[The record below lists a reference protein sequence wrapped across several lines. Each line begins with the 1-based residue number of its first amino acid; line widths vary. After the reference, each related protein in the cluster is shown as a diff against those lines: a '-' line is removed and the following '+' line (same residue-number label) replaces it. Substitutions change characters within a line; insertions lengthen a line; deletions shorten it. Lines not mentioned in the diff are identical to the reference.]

1 MRRPLL
7 FAIGATV
14 LAALLP
20 LTRPPIYL
28 IHLLLVIAMY
38 ITMASAWN
46 LLGGFTGYPSFGH
59 GAFFG
64 VGAYTTAILFRD
76 FGLSPFLT
84 APVGGLVA
92 AAFAAAI
99 GYPTLRLREE
109 YFAIATM
116 SMGFILQL
124 VARNWEFT
132 GGGLGLYAQPP
143 ESYDIRTIKSL
154 LYLAM
159 LAVMLTTLLVA
170 LWVARSRLGFGLA
183 AIRDGEEAAGT
194 LGVPTVQLKMLAL
207 ILSTFFPG
215 AAGGLWAYYIT
226 YIDADAVF
234 EPSISINVILMS
246 ILGGAGTVLG
256 PVLGATLLVVLSEL
270 IEFTITESVKLVL
283 FGAILMAVVLYLP
296 RGLLSWTG
304 RRVG

>member
-7 FAIGATV
+7 VTAGATA

-20 LTRPPIYL
+20 LTWSPIYL

-38 ITMASAWN
+38 VTMASAWN

-64 VGAYTTAILFRD
+64 LGAYTTAILFRD

-84 APVGGLVA
+84 APAGGLVA

-116 SMGFILQL
+116 SVGFILQL
-124 VARNWEFT
+124 VARNWDFT

-143 ESYDIRTIKSL
+143 DSYDIRTIKLL

-159 LAVMLTTLLVA
+159 LAVMLATLVVA
-170 LWVARSRLGFGLA
+170 LWVRHSRLGFALA

-194 LGVPTVQLKMLAL
+194 LGVPTVRLKMLAL

-226 YIDADAVF
+226 YIDAEAVF

-256 PVLGATLLVVLSEL
+256 PVLGAALLVGLGEL
-270 IEFTITESVKLVL
+270 VELTITGAWKLVL
-283 FGAILMAVVLYLP
+283 FGAILIAVVLRLP
-296 RGLLSWTG
+296 GGLLGWTA
-304 RRVG
+304 RRVV

>member
-1 MRRPLL
+1 
-7 FAIGATV
+7 
-14 LAALLP
+14 
-20 LTRPPIYL
+20 
-28 IHLLLVIAMY
+28 
-38 ITMASAWN
+38 MASAWN
-46 LLGGFTGYPSFGH
+46 LLGGFAGYPSFGH

-76 FGLSPFLT
+76 LGLSPLVT

-92 AAFAAAI
+92 AALAAAV

-159 LAVMLTTLLVA
+159 LAVMLATLLVS
-170 LWVARSRLGFGLA
+170 LWIARSRLGYGLA
-183 AIRDGEEAAGT
+183 AIRDSEEAAAT
-194 LGVPTVQLKMLAL
+194 LGVPTVRLKMLAL
-207 ILSTFFPG
+207 ILSAFFPG
-215 AAGGLWAYYIT
+215 GAGGLWAYYIT
-226 YIDADAVF
+226 YIDAEAVF

-256 PVLGATLLVVLSEL
+256 PILGATLLVLLGEVIEL
-270 IEFTITESVKLVL
+270 TITESVKLVL

-296 RGLLSWTG
+296 RGLLSRTG
-304 RRVG
+304 RRVA

>member
-1 MRRPLL
+1 MRPRIL
-7 FAIGATV
+7 FVIGATV
-14 LAALLP
+14 LAALVP
-20 LTRPPIYL
+20 LAQPPIYL
-28 IHLLLVIAMY
+28 IHLLFVIAMY

-76 FGLSPFLT
+76 LGLSPFLT

-92 AAFAAAI
+92 AAFAAAV

-143 ESYDIRTIKSL
+143 EGYDVRTIKSL

-159 LAVMLTTLLVA
+159 LAVMLATLLVA
-170 LWVARSRLGFGLA
+170 LWIVRSRLGFGLA

-194 LGVPTVQLKMLAL
+194 LGVPTVRLKMLAL
-207 ILSTFFPG
+207 MLSTFFPG
-215 AAGGLWAYYIT
+215 AAGGLWTYYIT
-226 YIDADAVF
+226 YIDAEAVF

-246 ILGGAGTVLG
+246 VLGGAGTVLG
-256 PVLGATLLVVLSEL
+256 PVLGATLLVVLSEV
-270 IEFTITESVKLVL
+270 IEFTITASVKLVL
-283 FGAILMAVVLYLP
+283 FGAILMAVALYLP
-296 RGLLSWTG
+296 RGLLGWTG
-304 RRVG
+304 RRAG

>member
-7 FAIGATV
+7 VTVGATV

-20 LTRPPIYL
+20 LTESPIYL

-38 ITMASAWN
+38 ITLASAWN

-64 VGAYTTAILFRD
+64 LGAYTTAILFRD

-99 GYPTLRLREE
+99 AYPTLRLREE

-159 LAVMLTTLLVA
+159 LAVMLATLLVA
-170 LWVARSRLGFGLA
+170 LWVRHSRLGFGLA

-194 LGVPTVQLKMLAL
+194 LGVPTVRLKMLAL

-215 AAGGLWAYYIT
+215 TAGGLWAYYIT
-226 YIDADAVF
+226 YIDAEAVF

-256 PVLGATLLVVLSEL
+256 PVLGATLLVGLSEV
-270 IEFTITESVKLVL
+270 IELTITGAVKLVM

-296 RGLLSWTG
+296 GGLLSWTG
-304 RRVG
+304 RRAG

>member
-1 MRRPLL
+1 MRPRIL
-7 FAIGATV
+7 FVIGATV
-14 LAALLP
+14 LAALVP
-20 LTRPPIYL
+20 LAQPPIYL
-28 IHLLLVIAMY
+28 IHLLFVIAMY
-38 ITMASAWN
+38 VTMASAWN

-76 FGLSPFLT
+76 LGLSPFLT

-92 AAFAAAI
+92 AAFAAAV

-143 ESYDIRTIKSL
+143 EGYDVRTIKSL

-159 LAVMLTTLLVA
+159 LAVMLATLLVA
-170 LWVARSRLGFGLA
+170 LWIVRSRLGFGLA

-194 LGVPTVQLKMLAL
+194 LGVPTVRLKMLAL
-207 ILSTFFPG
+207 MLSTFFPG
-215 AAGGLWAYYIT
+215 AAGGLWTYYIT
-226 YIDADAVF
+226 YIDAEAVF

-246 ILGGAGTVLG
+246 VLGGAGTVLG
-256 PVLGATLLVVLSEL
+256 PVLGATLLVVLSEV
-270 IEFTITESVKLVL
+270 IEFTITASVKLVL
-283 FGAILMAVVLYLP
+283 FGAILMAVALYLP
-296 RGLLSWTG
+296 RGLLGWTG
-304 RRVG
+304 RRAG

>member
-1 MRRPLL
+1 MRPPIL
-7 FAIGATV
+7 FVIGATV
-14 LAALLP
+14 LAALVP
-20 LTRPPIYL
+20 LAQPPIYL
-28 IHLLLVIAMY
+28 IHLLFVIAMY

-76 FGLSPFLT
+76 LGLSPFLT

-92 AAFAAAI
+92 AAFAAAV

-143 ESYDIRTIKSL
+143 EGYDVRTIKSL

-159 LAVMLTTLLVA
+159 LAVMLATLLVA
-170 LWVARSRLGFGLA
+170 LWIVRSRLGFGLA

-194 LGVPTVQLKMLAL
+194 LGVPTVRLKMLAL
-207 ILSTFFPG
+207 MLSTFFPG
-215 AAGGLWAYYIT
+215 AAGGLWTYYIT
-226 YIDADAVF
+226 YIDAEAVF

-246 ILGGAGTVLG
+246 VLGGAGTVLG
-256 PVLGATLLVVLSEL
+256 PVLGATLLVVLSEV
-270 IEFTITESVKLVL
+270 IEFTITASVKLVL
-283 FGAILMAVVLYLP
+283 FGAILMAVALYLP
-296 RGLLSWTG
+296 RGLLGWTG
-304 RRVG
+304 RRAG

>member
-7 FAIGATV
+7 SVGGVTV
-14 LAALLP
+14 LAALVP

-28 IHLLLVIAMY
+28 IHLLLVVAMY
-38 ITMASAWN
+38 VTMASAWN

-76 FGLSPFLT
+76 FGLSPLLT
-84 APVGGLVA
+84 APAGGLVA
-92 AAFAAAI
+92 AAFAVAI

-116 SMGFILQL
+116 SVGFILQL
-124 VARNWEFT
+124 VARNWDFT

-143 ESYDIRTIKSL
+143 ESYDIRTIKSI

-159 LAVMLTTLLVA
+159 LAVMLATLFVA
-170 LWVARSRLGFGLA
+170 VWVRYSRLGFGLA

-194 LGVPTVQLKMLAL
+194 LGVPTVRLKMLAL
-207 ILSTFFPG
+207 SLSTFFPG

-226 YIDADAVF
+226 YIDAEAVF

-246 ILGGAGTVLG
+246 TLGGAGTVLG
-256 PVLGATLLVVLSEL
+256 PVVGATLLVVLSEL
-270 IEFTITESVKLVL
+270 IEFTISESVKLVL

-296 RGLLSWTG
+296 GGLVRSIG